1 MDAML
6 NGRDRHRAPAS
17 SELPLAVSAL
27 WCLHRAQM
35 PLALRT
41 RGTLGSF
48 CKKQGMELSP
58 PFYYNLRLC
67 IRQAYEDRRM
77 KDAPRLKLLAAR
89 GRRRV
94 PQWPTE
100 RRPATDVFV
109 SAKNS

>member
-1 MDAML
+1 MVEI
-6 NGRDRHRAPAS
+6 GHRAPAS

-58 PFYYNLRLC
+58 PLLL
-67 IRQAYEDRRM
+67 Q
-77 KDAPRLKLLAAR
+77 LKIVHKT
-89 GRRRV
+89 GV
-94 PQWPTE
+94 
-100 RRPATDVFV
+100 
-109 SAKNS
+109 